1 MESYFSLSELRNTGK
16 TLRSVNRFT
25 LTVSLHPHLVNPLL
39 SFSYSE
45 GTIGGFSCDFL
56 LRVLSERYVTL
67 SQTVMP
73 TNWTR
78 RTPSPLESSV
88 KHFFKFLFFS
98 HFPIS
103 PSGEWVSVKC
113 NNRTLIHILW
123 SIFTVSVGKLGVT
136 RNTISC
142 QFQVSTVHHYF
153 QSLLLT
159 N

>member
-45 GTIGGFSCDFL
+45 GTIGGVSCDFL

-113 NNRTLIHILW
+113 NNRTLIHILFDQFLPFLW
-123 SIFTVSVGKLGVT
+123 ANLALHEIPFRVNFRFPPCIIIFSH
-136 RNTISC
+136 
-142 QFQVSTVHHYF
+142 FY
-153 QSLLLT
+153 
-159 N
+159 